1 MIRFTDVH
9 KAFGSKVVLAGLT
22 LDIPDD
28 ETTVI
33 IGFSG
38 TGKSVALKHIV
49 GLLVPDAGTV
59 EVDGQDVAELDRDG
73 LDALRGQVGYVFQF
87 AALFDSM
94 SVADNILLGLKRR
107 GLDEET
113 MHTRVRE
120 SLALVD
126 LPGSEGRMPAELS
139 GGMRK
144 RVGIARAI
152 ALRPRYILYDEP
164 TTGLDPVTSAVIDEL
179 MVRAR
184 QELGVTGV
192 VVTHDMR
199 SAYTVGDR
207 IAMLYQGRIR
217 QVGTVDEIRHT
228 DDPVVRNFIEGRPFD
243 PDRLAAHGAQA

>member
-9 KAFGSKVVLAGLT
+9 KAFGPKVVLAGMT
-22 LDIPDD
+22 LDIPAGQ
-28 ETTVI
+28 TTVI

-38 TGKSVALKHIV
+38 SGKSVALKHIV
-49 GLLVPDAGTV
+49 GLIEPDDGQV
-59 EVDGQDVAELDRDG
+59 EVDGQVVRD
-73 LDALRGQVGYVFQF
+73 LAPEALSLLRAGIGYVFQF

-94 SVADNILLGLKRR
+94 TVGDNIRLGLRR
-107 GLDEET
+107 HGLDPDEVA
-113 MHTRVRE
+113 TRVRE
-120 SLALVD
+120 SLHLVD
-126 LPGSEGRMPAELS
+126 LDGAEARYPAELS

-184 QELGVTGV
+184 RELGVTGV

-217 QVGTVDEIRHT
+217 QVGTIEEIRQT

-243 PDRLAAHGAQA
+243 PDRLPAAEASA

>member
-1 MIRFTDVH
+1 VIAFHEVH
-9 KAFGSKVVLAGLT
+9 KAFGAKVVLDGLT
-22 LDIPDD
+22 LDIPDGQ
-28 ETTVI
+28 TTVI

-49 GLLVPDAGTV
+49 GLLEPDAGRV
-59 EVDGQDVAELDRDG
+59 EVDGRIVNDLSPTE

-94 SVADNILLGLKRR
+94 SVADNIRLGLARR
-107 GLDEET
+107 GLTPDEIV
-113 MHTRVRE
+113 TRIRE
-120 SLALVD
+120 SLRLVD
-126 LPGSEGRMPAELS
+126 LSGAEERYPAELS

-184 QELGVTGV
+184 QELGTTGV

-217 QVGTVDEIRHT
+217 QVGTIEEIRHT

-243 PDRLAAHGAQA
+243 PDRLEAQEAAR